1 MKLFEFQGKELFS
14 RAGIAVPRSRLA
26 RITNPDGVPL
36 ADGEGSLQ
44 ERLEAAA
51 RELADQSSLGTP
63 RLVVKA
69 QLDMGGRGK
78 AGLITIAG
86 GDGSSRDDLAR
97 EVSQAARQMVAGDY
111 TIPAILLE
119 EAVAFN
125 QELYL
130 SISVDAPGG
139 GYVLLASAE
148 GGVDIETLAAERP
161 EAIQR
166 IYIDPLRGLLPY
178 QTRGLAY
185 NLGLQG
191 ELVRAFGDLAARLYS
206 LFLENDAELAE
217 INPLFVRSD
226 GGGLV
231 AGDAKVIID
240 DNSLHRHPEFPLL
253 REQYDSDAAFEAAR
267 EGIPYL
273 QFDGAISLMCAGA
286 GLATTVF
293 DLVNYEGG
301 TVANY
306 LEFGGPNYNKA
317 QRAMELCL
325 QNDSRVILIVTFG
338 TIARADVMAKGVVE
352 AVKNLNPDR
361 PIVTCLRGTNEEE
374 ADATLRAAG
383 LEPLYNTE
391 EAVRKAVALAGG
403 KA

>member
-1 MKLFEFQGKELFS
+1 MKRFEFQGKELFS
-14 RAGIAVPRSRLA
+14 RAGIAIPQGQLV
-26 RITNPDGVPL
+26 RIMNPDGTPL
-36 ADGEGSLQ
+36 PDGSPDLQ
-44 ERLEAAA
+44 ERLGAAIN
-51 RELADQSSLGTP
+51 ELAHLSSGKTS

-78 AGLITIAG
+78 AGLIRIVG
-86 GDGSSRDDLAR
+86 GNQGDPDELAQ
-97 EVSQAARQMVAGDY
+97 ETLLAVQEMLEGGH

-119 EAVAFN
+119 EAVPFN
-125 QELYL
+125 QELYI
-130 SISVDAPGG
+130 SISVDALGG

-148 GGVDIETLAAERP
+148 GGVDIETLAEERP
-161 EAIQR
+161 HAIKR
-166 IYIDPLRGLLPY
+166 VFLDPLRGILPY
-178 QTRGLAY
+178 QARGLAY
-185 NLGLQG
+185 DLGLQG
-191 ELVRAFGDLAARLYS
+191 DMVRSFADLATRLYS
-206 LFLENDAELAE
+206 VFIENDAELAE
-217 INPLFVRSD
+217 INPLFVRAD
-226 GGGLV
+226 GKRLV

-240 DNSLHRHPEFPLL
+240 DNSLYRHPEFQLL
-253 REQYDSDAAFEAAR
+253 REQYESDPAFEAAL

-273 QFDGAISLMCAGA
+273 QFDGTISLMCAGA

-301 TVANY
+301 SVANY

-325 QNDSRVILIVTFG
+325 KNKSKVILIVTFG

-383 LEPLYNTE
+383 LEPLYDTE
-391 EAVRKAVALAGG
+391 VAVRKAVALAGG